1 MFNRGDY
8 LQPIASTARSY
19 SSRDD
24 AQIREKKE
32 QKETFVCH
40 QRPTGRIRK
49 TKEEGI
55 GETGTQSYG
64 EVDKG
69 EVFDSPPGDRRWIEA
84 GLGEYTD
91 RSKLTTRAR
100 E

>member
-8 LQPIASTARSY
+8 LQPIASNARSY

-24 AQIREKKE
+24 AQIRERRSKRGPLY
-32 QKETFVCH
+32 VISARRGASA
-40 QRPTGRIRK
+40 RPRRK
-49 TKEEGI
+49 GSERR
-55 GETGTQSYG
+55 GTQSYG
-64 EVDKG
+64 EVDG
-69 EVFDSPPGDRRWIEA
+69 EEVFDSPGDRRWIEA